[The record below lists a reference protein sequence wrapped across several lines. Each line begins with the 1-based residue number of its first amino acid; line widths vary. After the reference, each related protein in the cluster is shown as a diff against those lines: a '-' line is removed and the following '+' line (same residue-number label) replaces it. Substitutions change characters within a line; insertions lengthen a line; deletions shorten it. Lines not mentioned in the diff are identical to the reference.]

1 MTAWGDKLLWCL
13 EVRQLILLY
22 HSPDGSL
29 AYRLCLVL
37 SFHILWAL
45 RKLEEDAK
53 DGAGRQGGNWKA
65 TDEVDGGGERG
76 QIQIEIHNLW
86 YFQGVRVTFLFTSA
100 MATCSTISMPSAP
113 WMVVLS
119 DCKTRWRS
127 LLKVFT
133 ISLSRSPTPSIIPLN
148 KSNKKFYRT
157 FKCNKVDQCAS
168 QLNKNKKKREIERE
182 INKMR
187 QWQCI
192 NIKTK

>member
-1 MTAWGDKLLWCL
+1 MTAWGDKLLWRL

-45 RKLEEDAK
+45 RKLEDAAK
-53 DGAGRQGGNWKA
+53 DGAGRQGGKLECHRWGWWRWWA
-65 TDEVDGGGERG
+65 RTDTN
-76 QIQIEIHNLW
+76 NLW

-133 ISLSRSPTPSIIPLN
+133 ISLSWSPIPSIIPLN

-168 QLNKNKKKREIERE
+168 QLNKNKRKH
-182 INKMR
+182 
-187 QWQCI
+187 
-192 NIKTK
+192 